1 MSDEDKKEVCFDT
14 KHYKASAESFKIFL
28 PSKEV
33 CKNGK
38 PKTFPVF
45 IRRIVLNCKRSGN
58 EIKFPATTR
67 KGVLSFGDNRP
78 TANKLK
84 TRYTISEMNLELN
97 RLVGN
102 EIAHCLV
109 NTALS

>member
-1 MSDEDKKEVCFDT
+1 MSDEKNEVCFET
-14 KHYKASAESFKIFL
+14 QHYKASAESFKIYL

-33 CKNGK
+33 TKTGK
-38 PKTFPVF
+38 TKTFPVF
-45 IRRIVLNCKRSGN
+45 IRRIVLNCKRSGT

-67 KGVLSFGDNRP
+67 KGVLSFGDSRP
-78 TANKLK
+78 TANKLPN
-84 TRYTISEMNLELN
+84 RYDIPKMTSELN

-109 NTALS
+109 NIALS